1 MCTKMDQNDNVL
13 FLKELPEFKK
23 KDIKHKRVTYIRIT
37 KPQLWGERTQEK
49 LEKIILETKTK
60 LEEMQEQISTTKSHP
75 LPLYIH

>member
-23 KDIKHKRVTYIRIT
+23 KKKDIEHKRVTYIRIT

-49 LEKIILETKTK
+49 LEKVILETKTK
-60 LEEMQEQISTTKSHP
+60 LEEMQEQISTTNSHP
-75 LPLYIH
+75 LPL